1 MAIPSEKIVN
11 LEGVYLKVEGFLP
24 ANNTPVALTAV
35 VETGSDEDG
44 VAREK
49 INEIIAALKSIGVVV

>member
-1 MAIPSEKIVN
+1 MAISSEKIVN

-24 ANNTPVALTAV
+24 ANNTPITVTTVA
-35 VETGSDEDG
+35 ETGSDEDG